1 MPGKFETLSSEFTTH
16 TGLDPKTNPDTFI
29 QYVQAR
35 VLEDL
40 LSQQIT
46 QITKMNE
53 LIAAVKSNI

>member
-1 MPGKFETLSSEFTTH
+1 MPDKFETLRNEFTAH

-35 VLEDL
+35 LLEDI
-40 LSQQIT
+40 LSQQL
-46 QITKMNE
+46 TKMNE

>member
-1 MPGKFETLSSEFTTH
+1 MPDKFDDLRDDFTRH

-35 VLEDL
+35 LLEDL
-40 LSQQIT
+40 LNQQL
-46 QITKMNE
+46 TKMNE